1 MARIPVLQTPG
12 RQDAVIR
19 AATWIATGH
28 VVDALGLDG
37 VCAIL
42 PSAVAV

>member
-12 RQDAVIR
+12 RKDAVIR
-19 AATWIATGH
+19 AAIWIATGH
-28 VVDALGLDG
+28 VVHALGLG
-37 VCAIL
+37 ACAIL